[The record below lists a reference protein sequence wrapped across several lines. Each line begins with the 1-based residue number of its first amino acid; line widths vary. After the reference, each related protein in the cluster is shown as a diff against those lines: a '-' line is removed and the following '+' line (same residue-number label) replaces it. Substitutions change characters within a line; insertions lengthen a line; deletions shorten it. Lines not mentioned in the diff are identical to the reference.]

1 MWYLYYNRPKRGKM
15 RELDDYMGPDGLIDF
30 DAYYIDKATSEEEM
44 DNYLRDEEVP
54 DARTV

>member
-1 MWYLYYNRPKRGKM
+1 M
-15 RELDDYMGPDGLIDF
+15 RELDDYMGSDGLIDF
-30 DAYYIDKATSEEEM
+30 DAYYMDKATSEEEM

>member
-1 MWYLYYNRPKRGKM
+1 M